1 MTNQSASDA
10 TKVITLPRLHE
21 AQLKIKGGLKRF
33 NVLDC
38 GRRFGKNILDEDIAI
53 KTMLEGY
60 PVGWFE
66 PTYKYMAPSWRE
78 IRNILAPITKDR
90 SEQERRIEIITGG
103 VLEMWSFDS
112 NPDAGR
118 SRKYKLAIVN
128 EAGLVSRLME
138 IWNTSIRATL
148 ADMRG
153 GAIFSGTPK
162 GLNDFYK
169 LYSMAENKENWA
181 RWKYST
187 YDNPHIPRDEI
198 DDLKKELPGRV
209 YQQEIMAD
217 FVEDG
222 GFFQNIDQC
231 AILEEVDSPLNHR
244 GHRKV
249 MALDWGQSNDFTVQ
263 GVGCRECN
271 KVVDW
276 ERFNQMDYTYQREK
290 VKTMYHRWDCEG
302 VMPERNSMGVPNI
315 EILAQDGLRVL
326 SGTDGLPGFNM
337 TASNKPPL
345 IQGLAVS
352 FEHDN
357 FQVPKEASDELRSFE
372 VLTMASG
379 HPRFSAPDGRH
390 DDWVIMLAI
399 LRHAMTA
406 GGGSTWAD
414 IESLGSV
421 DDYESK
427 WK

>member
-1 MTNQSASDA
+1 
-10 TKVITLPRLHE
+10 LHT
-21 AQLKIKGGLKRF
+21 AQLNIKQGLRRF

-78 IRNILAPITKDR
+78 IRSVLAPITKDR

-169 LYSMAENKENWA
+169 LYSLAEDKENWA

-198 DDLKKELPGRV
+198 DDLKK
-209 YQQEIMAD
+209 D
-217 FVEDG
+217 
-222 GFFQNIDQC
+222 
-231 AILEEVDSPLNHR
+231 
-244 GHRKV
+244 
-249 MALDWGQSNDFTVQ
+249 
-263 GVGCRECN
+263 
-271 KVVDW
+271 
-276 ERFNQMDYTYQREK
+276 ER
-290 VKTMYHRWDCEG
+290 
-302 VMPERNSMGVPNI
+302 
-315 EILAQDGLRVL
+315 
-326 SGTDGLPGFNM
+326 
-337 TASNKPPL
+337 
-345 IQGLAVS
+345 
-352 FEHDN
+352 
-357 FQVPKEASDELRSFE
+357 
-372 VLTMASG
+372 
-379 HPRFSAPDGRH
+379 
-390 DDWVIMLAI
+390 
-399 LRHAMTA
+399 
-406 GGGSTWAD
+406 
-414 IESLGSV
+414 
-421 DDYESK
+421 
-427 WK
+427 